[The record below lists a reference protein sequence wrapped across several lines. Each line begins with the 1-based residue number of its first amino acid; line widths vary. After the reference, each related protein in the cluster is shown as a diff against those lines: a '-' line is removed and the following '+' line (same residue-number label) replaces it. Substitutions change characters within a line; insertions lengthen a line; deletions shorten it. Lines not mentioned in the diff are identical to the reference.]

1 MTTLAQA
8 VTKIVAD
15 SIDHDYIADC
25 NNALDHAATLQSIY
39 MAEYGNWNGC
49 TPAACKGYLQGL
61 PTVCTIPFYNGEI
74 LELLA
79 AQGIVRKSE
88 AAQAN
93 LIDVYWETA
102 GQCFYKLVK

>member
-25 NNALDHAATLQSIY
+25 NSALDHPATLQSIY

-49 TPAACKGYLQGL
+49 SPKACKDYLQGL
-61 PTVCTIPFYNGEI
+61 PTVCTIPFNNLEI
-74 LELLA
+74 LDLLA
-79 AQGIVRKSE
+79 AEGFTLTGES
-88 AAQAN
+88 AQAK
-93 LIDVYWETA
+93 LIDDYWLTA
-102 GQCFYKLVK
+102 GRCFHQLVK